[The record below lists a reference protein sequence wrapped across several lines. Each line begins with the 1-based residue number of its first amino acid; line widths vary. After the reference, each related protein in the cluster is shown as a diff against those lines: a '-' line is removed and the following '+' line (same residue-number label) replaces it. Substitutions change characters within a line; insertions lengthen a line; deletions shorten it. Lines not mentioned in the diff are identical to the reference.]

1 MTETQQRFL
10 RAIAERVPMDQVVEL
25 HLFPPIRQG
34 GVETGVAVV
43 AEDPRRPEPNV
54 DPTAGID
61 TATGTG
67 NVHAADAGGPDVN
80 VAGMTAGANAEP
92 AKNQAAGDD
101 TPSADPA
108 TPVASGTLSTAA
120 VESASDDAAGARD
133 AVDAERSPYADD
145 PDDHPA
151 GLEAEAAAETNG
163 SHTNG
168 HAPAARVRLTIHTA
182 RYRLTLKGVDRGK
195 WEVDVVAEADA
206 PLDAIDAVIRGVQRR
221 AGEGAEPDRLNAEA
235 FRGALEAPLATLER

>member
-54 DPTAGID
+54 DSMAGTDAATETADVDAAAPERATAGVTEMI
-61 TATGTG
+61 A
-67 NVHAADAGGPDVN
+67 VPDD
-80 VAGMTAGANAEP
+80 AEP
-92 AKNQAAGDD
+92 
-101 TPSADPA
+101 
-108 TPVASGTLSTAA
+108 
-120 VESASDDAAGARD
+120 
-133 AVDAERSPYADD
+133 SPYADD
-145 PDDHPA
+145 PEEPPSDPGADA
-151 GLEAEAAAETNG
+151 VAETDG
-163 SHTNG
+163 AGTNG
-168 HAPAARVRLTIHTA
+168 HVPAPRVRLTIHTA

-221 AGEGAEPDRLNAEA
+221 AGEGSEPDRLNAEA